1 MVVASLTPPG
11 VDTLLAA
18 LLRGERVTLP
28 LIDQVAL
35 FFGLIVANLTRDFV
49 AHLSEKKIIKICQC
63 IFVPLNF
70 IINARTCFS
79 TFLGTITHF

>member
-18 LLRGERVTLP
+18 LLRGERVTFP

-49 AHLSEKKIIKICQC
+49 AHLSEKKSSKYAN
-63 IFVPLNF
+63 VYLYP
-70 IINARTCFS
+70 
-79 TFLGTITHF
+79 